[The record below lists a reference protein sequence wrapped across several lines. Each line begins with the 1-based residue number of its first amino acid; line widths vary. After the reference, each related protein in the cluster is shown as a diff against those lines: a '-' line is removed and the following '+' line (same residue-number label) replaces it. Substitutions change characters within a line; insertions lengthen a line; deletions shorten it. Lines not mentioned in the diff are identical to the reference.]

1 MTLAHF
7 FTSLPSFQMNI
18 ATFGGMLWYVI
29 PMSVIT
35 INDIA
40 AYMVGF
46 FAGKTP
52 LIKVFH
58 LSTKLPFLSLTKLI
72 ITL

>member
-1 MTLAHF
+1 MNVATL
-7 FTSLPSFQMNI
+7 
-18 ATFGGMLWYVI
+18 GGMLWYVI

-46 FAGKTP
+46 FVGKTP
-52 LIKVFH
+52 LIKVISET
-58 LSTKLPFLSLTKLI
+58 LS
-72 ITL
+72 